1 MGATSPQAA
10 LTAPFELG
18 FTGPP
23 VLLIHGFTGTPW
35 DLRPMAEAL
44 ADAGYRVR
52 VPRLPGHGLDP
63 LAMEDV
69 RATDWRGVVE
79 SELLRLSARGPVHV
93 VGLSMG
99 ALLGSIA
106 AGHLPGLTASLTLL
120 APALRLAGVPE
131 RVVAQ
136 LSGWNVLPSIHPW
149 LHKSG
154 TDIRDPETRLTAPLL
169 RAYPRARLGDLV
181 RVQAWARRAL
191 PQVRC
196 PVLVIDSAKDRVIHA
211 SAAGSVV
218 RRLRGSPRVR
228 TLHLKESGHVMTRD
242 LEHRRVERE
251 VLDFLRGLQP
261 VRAPEQPV
269 SAA

>member
-1 MGATSPQAA
+1 M
-10 LTAPFELG
+10 TAPFELG

-35 DLRPMAEAL
+35 DLRPLAEAL
-44 ADAGYRVR
+44 AGAGYHVR

-79 SELLRLSARGPVHV
+79 SELLRLSARGPVHL

-99 ALLGSIA
+99 ALLCSVA
-106 AGHLPGLTASLTLL
+106 AARLPGLSASLTLL
-120 APALRLAGVPE
+120 APALRLAGLRE
-131 RVVAQ
+131 RIVARA
-136 LSGWNVLPSIHPW
+136 SEWNLLAGIHPW
-149 LHKSG
+149 LHKSA
-154 TDIRDPETRLTAPLL
+154 TDIRDPETRLAAPLL

-181 RVQAWARRAL
+181 RVQDWARAAL

-196 PVLVIDSAKDRVIHA
+196 PTLVIDSAKDRVIHA

-218 RRLRGSPRVR
+218 RRLRGSPRIR

-242 LEHRRVERE
+242 LEHHRVEQE
-251 VLDFLRGLQP
+251 VLGFLRGLQS
-261 VRAPEQPV
+261 VHADLQQV